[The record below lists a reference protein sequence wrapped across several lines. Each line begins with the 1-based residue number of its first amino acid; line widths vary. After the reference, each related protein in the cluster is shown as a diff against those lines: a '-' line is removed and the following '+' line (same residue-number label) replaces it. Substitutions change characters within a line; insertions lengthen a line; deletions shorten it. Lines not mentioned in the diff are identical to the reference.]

1 MHDYYF
7 FQMGNSTRFNKLLEK
22 LKDRYRLVI
31 LNEDTLDDV
40 WYTVLSRRN
49 IMVWLGFI
57 GMVLVALGIILVSFT
72 PLREY
77 IPGYPDG
84 NIRWLYLHNTMQ
96 VDSLEYQI
104 KIRDQYI
111 ANIKQIL
118 QGNETISYTKHSDSV
133 TSIHSEQIE
142 NATFDPVLEKEIEQE
157 EKYNVNITSP
167 QVFETKI
174 EINKLHFYCPLRG
187 AVTNRFDAA
196 GIHYGVDIVS
206 NLNEPI
212 LSVLDGTVVF
222 SGWTLEAGFV
232 ISIQHRNNLI
242 SIYKHNSQLLKEM
255 GNRVRAGEPI
265 AIIGNTGEYT
275 TGPHLHFELWHDG
288 KPLNPNDYI
297 VF

>member
-1 MHDYYF
+1 MDKSKNF
-7 FQMGNSTRFNKLLEK
+7 KKLVEK

-40 WYTVLSRRN
+40 WYTVLSRMN
-49 IMVWLGFI
+49 LMVWLGFI
-57 GMVLVALGIILVSFT
+57 GLVLVALGIILVSFT

-84 NIRWLYLHNTMQ
+84 NIRWLYLQNTIQ
-96 VDSLEYQI
+96 VDSLEQQI

-111 ANIKQIL
+111 TNIKQIL
-118 QGNETISYTKHSDSV
+118 RGNETISYTKHSDSITPV
-133 TSIHSEQIE
+133 QTE
-142 NATFDPVLEKEIEQE
+142 NADKATFDPVLEDQIEQE
-157 EKYNVNITSP
+157 EKYNVNISTP
-167 QVFETKI
+167 QVFEPKV

-187 AVTNRFDAA
+187 AVTNRFDAS
-196 GIHYGVDIVS
+196 GNHYGVDIVS

-212 LSVLDGTVVF
+212 LSILDGTVVF
-222 SGWTLEAGFV
+222 SGWTLEAGY
-232 ISIQHRNNLI
+232 IIGIQHRNNLI

-255 GNRVRAGEPI
+255 GNRVRAGEAI

-275 TGPHLHFELWHDG
+275 TGPHLHFELWHNG